1 MENANDHGYQLK
13 VLAMRV
19 AALED
24 NVAFLERWCEEQQDT
39 LDRTLGPIGYDYERE
54 SEPRKIL
61 RVVDLRDVVDEDN
74 EDDEDDAGADD
85 VETIVAVVA
94 TDHDRRIRAIHAKLN
109 RLRSRIA
116 LTVAPPSEAPP
127 PSPPPPRSAGGR
139 VSAKPASRTAP

>member
-61 RVVDLRDVVDEDN
+61 RVVDLRDVVDED
-74 EDDEDDAGADD
+74 DEDNAGADD